1 MQRTFWRQ
9 ISSRAFLG
17 WGFIWL
23 SLGLL
28 LTVWPAAALGQPPTP
43 NSALAGTNAD
53 SGAGSLWF
61 NDRLTGRDDQAL
73 GARFGVGFISGP
85 GIGREDGFVPLELM
99 PYSLIGD
106 GLLFGDLR
114 GFRTTQDHYGANVGL
129 GYRHY
134 IGAWDRIFGINA
146 YFDYDNSSSVLFRQ
160 YGLGLETYGA
170 GWDMR
175 LNTYFPIQTESKQ
188 LGIEFIPESVR
199 FSENVILYD
208 QNRLLGT
215 PMRGLD
221 HELGIPLPG
230 RVLERHDVRLYGGWY
245 HFQADQVD
253 RVWGWKGRL
262 QGNLLPNLQLG
273 LEVSN
278 DRVFDTN
285 VVFTVAA
292 SYGGYRQPQDQPRT
306 QLDRITTPV
315 HRQYNIVV
323 ARTTLRDVG
332 LVALKPDGTP
342 YFVEHVAS
350 NTPYDRSN
358 LALMQQLAPQYDPT
372 APLGTYE
379 NPYLTIADAQLNDG
393 NPNGIQEDIIF
404 TWTNS
409 VYSNTTVTLEQNVRV
424 LGEADNV
431 PHTLLL
437 QPFGFVLMPRAVNN
451 PNPAVSEE
459 RPLFVSAPGNG
470 VTLASNAEFSGFRL
484 GNGNDNT
491 SGPQGHGVFGN
502 QVNNVDVD
510 FVDINFAAAD
520 GVLLQG
526 VGTVRFFQSRI
537 YNANLNGLHVDG
549 GQARV
554 TFEGD
559 GLFNPLDPDSADIVF
574 DAAVPGLSAVL
585 IENTQP
591 GSFVDLFASSP
602 SAIHYTGAGGILI
615 QNSQGSAQF
624 GDVLISGNLITP
636 PLTGEAINI
645 INDSGA
651 YTFSSPV
658 EIVSSADDAINIE
671 NLAFGGVVTFSQPVR
686 ILDRG
691 AHGVDLRNN
700 AGNVNFITD
709 LRSPGLTIDTSS
721 TAVFVSAPAIEYQNS
736 TGNATFSNIVI
747 EGGTGPG
754 IVIGDVDP
762 TINNTGIF
770 RVRGSTEIDDINGV
784 NITIV
789 DDGDPNINSLVE
801 FNGVDIDGRGSTGIN
816 IVDNRMPI
824 TFRGRTAV
832 SNTGFPTPA
841 RLPSSN
847 TAVVISGNTDI
858 VRFES
863 LTVTGAYNAPPAPIP
878 NTVAGVS
885 VTDNPSTVQF
895 DFLSISTLATGPNG
909 TNEGVALFGR
919 RVGSVTFDPI
929 TGAVTNIAGGL
940 FVNDGIINAINES
953 AIDVMASVIGMSFT
967 SVSATDAIGPGIVL
981 ANNISGGRSPDFGV
995 TGGVNVLAG
1004 SGGTID
1010 DSQFDTFLLESL
1022 TAPPTVVTSGAGVF
1036 LRDTG
1041 VVVLDQMIIQNNEL
1055 GIDAE
1060 TEALAMD
1067 NTQVLNNT
1075 SYGLRAIDVFSLTV
1089 QNSTFTGNGPGVAVI
1104 DDNEILA
1111 LATVQDNYTWL
1122 FDSNTITDIDNS
1134 AVLLG
1139 TVGAGTGSSLILQF
1153 LNNTV
1158 TTGVGAAANAA
1169 NLAIGDPVNA
1179 VTNGWNGPFEALISG
1194 NDFIVQDSVLSN
1206 VFIRTPSTFELADVT
1221 ISNNTFRGVAD
1232 GDIGIQVNT
1241 GGPST
1246 YLIENN
1252 TLTFIAPTVQGTRDV
1267 RAMQFDLAPNS
1278 NTTIRNNEIDITAE
1292 FGDAIVFNTINASA
1306 NVRIDGNDVTITD
1319 FNGSLGNEFGIAFLL
1334 PVGTINFA
1342 GDTDNVITINTN
1354 PFNITNGF
1362 GPPWFLF
1369 NGTQF
1374 NGSILVNGVPQP

>member
-1 MQRTFWRQ
+1 MQRTFWRRK
-9 ISSRAFLG
+9 SSRTFLG
-17 WGFIWL
+17 WGVVWL

-28 LTVWPAAALGQPPTP
+28 LTVWPAAVLGQLPTP
-43 NSALAGTNAD
+43 DSAGAGTSADPGAD
-53 SGAGSLWF
+53 SFWF
-61 NDRLTGRDDQAL
+61 SDRFTGRGDQAL
-73 GARFGVGFISGP
+73 GASIRGGFISGP

-146 YFDYDNSSSVLFRQ
+146 YFDYDNSSSALFRQ

-188 LGIEFIPESVR
+188 FGIEFIPESVR

-215 PMRGLD
+215 PMKGLD

-230 RVLERHDVRLYGGWY
+230 RILERHDVRVYGGWY

-253 RVWGWKGRL
+253 PVWGWKGRL

-315 HRQYNIVV
+315 QRQYNIVV

-372 APLGTYE
+372 APLGTFE

-424 LGEADNV
+424 LGEADGV
-431 PHTLLL
+431 PHALLL

-451 PNPAVSEE
+451 PNSAVPEE

-484 GNGNDNT
+484 GNRNDNT
-491 SGPQGHGVFGN
+491 SGPQGNGVFGN

-510 FVDINFAAAD
+510 FVDVNFAAAD

-554 TFEGD
+554 TFEGN
-559 GLFNPLDPDSADIVF
+559 GLFDPLDPDSADIVF

-624 GDVLISGNLITP
+624 GDVLISGNVITP

-645 INDSGA
+645 INNSGA

-658 EIVSSADDAINIE
+658 DIISSADDAINIE
-671 NLAFGGVVTFSQPVR
+671 NLAFGGVVTFAQPVR

-762 TINNTGIF
+762 NINNTGIF

-832 SNTGFPTPA
+832 SNRGFPTPA
-841 RLPSSN
+841 RLASSN

-863 LTVTGAYNAPPAPIP
+863 LTVTGAYNTPPTPIT

-895 DFLSISTLATGPNG
+895 DFLSISTLAAGLNG
-909 TNEGVALFGR
+909 ANEGVALFGR

-929 TGAVTNIAGGL
+929 TGAVTTVSGGL

-967 SVSATDAIGPGIVL
+967 SVSATDAIGPGIIL

-995 TGGVNVLAG
+995 TGGVNVQAG

-1010 DSQFDTFLLESL
+1010 NSQFDTFLLESL
-1022 TAPPTVVTSGAGVF
+1022 TAPPTNVTSGAGVF

-1089 QNSTFTGNGPGVAVI
+1089 QNSTFTANGPGVAGI

-1122 FDSNTITDIDNS
+1122 FDSNTITDLDNS

-1139 TVGAGTGSSLILQF
+1139 TVGAGTGSSLTLQF

-1158 TTGVGAAANAA
+1158 TTGVGAAVNAA
-1169 NLAIGDPVNA
+1169 NLAIGDPVDA
-1179 VTNGWNGPFEALISG
+1179 VTNGWNGPLEALISG
-1194 NDFIVQDSVLSN
+1194 NDFIVQDSELTN

-1232 GDIGIQVNT
+1232 GDIGILVNA

-1252 TLTFIAPTVQGTRDV
+1252 TLTFIAPTVLAARDV
-1267 RAMQFDLAPNS
+1267 RAMQFDLASNS

-1292 FGDAIVFNTINASA
+1292 FGDGIVFNTINASA
-1306 NVRIDGNDVTITD
+1306 NVRIEGNDITITD
-1319 FNGSLGNEFGIAFLL
+1319 FNGTLGNEFGIAFLL

-1354 PFNITNGF
+1354 PFNITNGS